1 MSHEMIVVLVC
12 AGSWTLMTIISNLT
26 MQKFVTEMV
35 DIIFKSQT
43 DLQNQINMLVS
54 ELYDKNA
61 ESSK

>member
-1 MSHEMIVVLVC
+1 MSHEMVVVLVC
-12 AGSWTLMTIISNLT
+12 TGFWTLMTIISNLT

-54 ELYDKNA
+54 ELYDKNT

>member
-12 AGSWTLMTIISNLT
+12 AGFWTLMTIISNLT